1 MKLSIDGENSE
12 LKART
17 ATVDLYCSMPM
28 LSMAAKHAV
37 EGYICISTQLYWA
50 DPSLNVTSIADFTK
64 TPKATYCLKFP
75 DGSTKEVAVM
85 QTQLG
90 KSVGQFGLNNLSLD
104 KIYQM
109 EDALYTEENASVAS
123 LKNYDKELYDVYISK
138 DTVFYRN
145 AERKQFYVSFV
156 YYDGLE
162 KCWKSDL
169 RLCGAGEEPVPPEAA
184 LHTNVLTGW
193 TGHDNLTGEDLTQ
206 LTKLSDD
213 QYAYDRYRWSTIGQ
227 DQSQSIKTY
236 RGSEQWQVTN
246 DIEGYF
252 NTGTSK
258 PNRELTFTQT
268 YVAQYRDCTVTFL
281 YGTEEERMASAVT
294 VPFDTTLLS
303 PTDSTFVDS
312 AGVLLGWD
320 YNGDGAI
327 DTEKNSAGTIILPR
341 ITIDG
346 MVFYG
351 VYEQPNVTI
360 HVQQYDVDQAC
371 YVDSAT
377 FQVKNNQNFT
387 FNGEEVLLDGEP
399 VILDGETVDCFTKAL
414 DAVGDSDA
422 AIFTGWEK
430 RFRFASS
437 WSAVNFTEGMHA
449 YYPVSYTHLRAH
461 ET

>member
-1 MKLSIDGENSE
+1 
-12 LKART
+12 
-17 ATVDLYCSMPM
+17 
-28 LSMAAKHAV
+28 
-37 EGYICISTQLYWA
+37 
-50 DPSLNVTSIADFTK
+50 
-64 TPKATYCLKFP
+64 
-75 DGSTKEVAVM
+75 
-85 QTQLG
+85 
-90 KSVGQFGLNNLSLD
+90 
-104 KIYQM
+104 
-109 EDALYTEENASVAS
+109 
-123 LKNYDKELYDVYISK
+123 
-138 DTVFYRN
+138 
-145 AERKQFYVSFV
+145 
-156 YYDGLE
+156 
-162 KCWKSDL
+162 
-169 RLCGAGEEPVPPEAA
+169 
-184 LHTNVLTGW
+184 
-193 TGHDNLTGEDLTQ
+193 
-206 LTKLSDD
+206 
-213 QYAYDRYRWSTIGQ
+213 
-227 DQSQSIKTY
+227 
-236 RGSEQWQVTN
+236 
-246 DIEGYF
+246 
-252 NTGTSK
+252 
-258 PNRELTFTQT
+258 
-268 YVAQYRDCTVTFL
+268 
-281 YGTEEERMASAVT
+281 MASAVT

-341 ITIDG
+341 ITTDG

-437 WSAVNFTEGMHA
+437 WSAVNSTEGMHA
-449 YYPVSYTHLRAH
+449 YY
-461 ET
+461 